1 MAVRKDYGWRKKK
14 ERTRCKRQ
22 TGRGR
27 CRSDAFCR
35 LPLLAAAK
43 AVGLG
48 LIFKVVQAFAS
59 VAISFNVVEACC
71 VQALRA
77 KGEERYLP

>member
-1 MAVRKDYGWRKKK
+1 
-14 ERTRCKRQ
+14 
-22 TGRGR
+22 
-27 CRSDAFCR
+27 

-59 VAISFNVVEACC
+59 VAISFDVVEACC
-71 VQALRA
+71 VQATACQGRREVPTLVPTILRYA
-77 KGEERYLP
+77 AGRGTGY